1 MRLLLIAP
9 RWPVGNYGFR
19 RAWKKNC
26 EVSVMKKSLIKKYI
40 VPILLCLIL
49 FLYPYPV
56 SPSEPESQSE
66 TELSWVMKNIKEKE
80 KNLKTFT
87 AKFSQTKKTSL
98 LREPLHSEGIIYFDS
113 SGKMLLKVISPSP
126 LITLLKDSM
135 LLTYYPDLSK
145 TEERYLGRTDTIL
158 KKYFGIGQSIE
169 ELKKQYAIQLVS
181 KTHSGSYHLKLIPKM
196 KPIKKYID
204 SIEVVVSPK
213 NWLPK
218 HIYFQEIKGDYTSL
232 KLHFIS
238 INEPLPQ
245 GIFQVDFP
253 KDDEGN

>member
-1 MRLLLIAP
+1 
-9 RWPVGNYGFR
+9 
-19 RAWKKNC
+19 
-26 EVSVMKKSLIKKYI
+26 MKKLLIKKYI
-40 VPILLCLIL
+40 VPISLCLIL
-49 FLYPYPV
+49 FLYPYAV
-56 SPSEPESQSE
+56 SPSEKESQSE
-66 TELSWVMKNIKEKE
+66 TELSWVMENIKEKE

-135 LLTYYPDLSK
+135 LLTYYPDVSK

-169 ELKKQYAIQLVS
+169 ELRKQYAIQLIS
-181 KTHSGSYHLKLIPKM
+181 KTHSGSYHLKLIPKT

-213 NWLPK
+213 HWLPN
-218 HIYFQEIKGDYTSL
+218 HIHFKETKGDYTSL
-232 KLHFIS
+232 KLYFIS

-245 GIFQVDFP
+245 GIFQGDFP
-253 KDDEGN
+253 KDHEGDL

>member
-1 MRLLLIAP
+1 ME
-9 RWPVGNYGFR
+9 
-19 RAWKKNC
+19 KNC
-26 EVSVMKKSLIKKYI
+26 KISVMRKFFIKKYI
-40 VPILLCLIL
+40 VPIYLCLSL
-49 FLYPYPV
+49 FLCPYAV
-56 SPSEPESQSE
+56 CPSETESQSE

-80 KNLKTFT
+80 KNLKTLT
-87 AKFSQTKKTSL
+87 AKFSQTKKTKL

-126 LITLLKDSM
+126 LIILLKDSM

-145 TEERYLGRTDTIL
+145 TEERYLTRTDTIL

-181 KTHSGSYHLKLIPKM
+181 KTHSESYHLKFIPKM

-204 SIEVVVSPK
+204 SIEVEVSPK
-213 NWLPK
+213 HWLPN
-218 HIYFQEIKGDYTSL
+218 HIHFKETKGDYTSL
-232 KLHFIS
+232 KLYFIS

-245 GIFQVDFP
+245 GIFQGDFP
-253 KDDEGN
+253 KDDEGNR

>member
-1 MRLLLIAP
+1 MACGQLRFQAGMEKSL
-9 RWPVGNYGFR
+9 
-19 RAWKKNC
+19 
-26 EVSVMKKSLIKKYI
+26 EDSVMRKFLIKKYI
-40 VPILLCLIL
+40 VPISLCLIL

-56 SPSEPESQSE
+56 SPFETEPHSE
-66 TELSWVMKNIKEKE
+66 TELSWVMENIKEKE

-87 AKFSQTKKTSL
+87 AKFSQTKKTYL

-135 LLTYYPDLSK
+135 LLTYYPDVSK

-169 ELKKQYAIQLVS
+169 ELRKQYAIQLVS
-181 KTHSGSYHLKLIPKM
+181 KTYSKSYHLKLIPKM
-196 KPIKKYID
+196 KPIKRYID

-218 HIYFQEIKGDYTSL
+218 HIHFKETKGDYTSL
-232 KLHFIS
+232 KLNFIS